1 MGHSLQV
8 PTLVLHALND
18 PVVPQGTRAASYPR
32 VKLDSYVYIDK
43 WTNISFY
50 SAALPVEEISKN
62 PLAVLAV
69 TQTGT
74 YPVHIEKTNLAI

>member
-1 MGHSLQV
+1 MC
-8 PTLVLHALND
+8 
-18 PVVPQGTRAASYPR
+18 
-32 VKLDSYVYIDK
+32 IDK